1 MSNFLKTF
9 TNSLSSVFNKDTV
22 DSVLGIDI
30 GSSSVKVV
38 QLKKKG
44 GKAVLETYGALS
56 LGPYNN
62 MDIGMVTNLPTD
74 ILSKSLVDVLKESNT
89 TTSDGALAIP
99 SIASLIF
106 IISLPGNISESEL
119 SSIVPVEA
127 RKYVPVPIAEVGLD
141 WWVLPNEEKIAE
153 ESLGSQ
159 VESVVGSQN
168 SSNANATEVLVVA
181 IHNDTLSKYRELLTN
196 SNINSHFFEMEVF
209 SAIRSSFNYELS
221 PVLMMDFGASKTKV
235 TIIEYGIVKSFHI
248 INRGSADITKN
259 ISTALGISFKEAEN
273 LKRTTGLASN
283 INQSV
288 ANIVQ
293 ISIDYILS
301 EANTI
306 VLAYQKKYN
315 KSISKVILI
324 GGGSQTINLLE
335 RVSQVFAVEVIYGDP
350 FAKTEAPAFL
360 EPILKQ
366 SGPEFATAVG
376 LALRQIAS

>member
-30 GSSSVKVV
+30 GSSSIKVV

-56 LGPYNN
+56 LGPYAN
-62 MDIGMVTNLPTD
+62 MEIGMVTNLPTD
-74 ILSKSLVDVLKESNT
+74 VLAKALIDVLKESNT

-99 SIASLIF
+99 SLASLIF
-106 IISLPGNISESEL
+106 IITLPGNISESDL
-119 SSIVPVEA
+119 VNIIPVEA
-127 RKYVPVPIAEVGLD
+127 RKYIPVPIAEVSMD
-141 WWVLPNEEKIAE
+141 WWMLPNEEKIAE
-153 ESLGSQ
+153 DSLGAQ
-159 VESVVGSQN
+159 AENITNPQQKA
-168 SSNANATEVLVVA
+168 SSNSTEVLVVA
-181 IHNDTLSKYRELLTN
+181 IHNDTLSKYRELLVS

-221 PVLMMDFGASKTKV
+221 PVLMMDFGAGKTKV

-259 ISTALGISFKEAEN
+259 ISTSLNISFKEAES
-273 LKRTTGLASN
+273 LKRNTGLASN

-293 ISIDYILS
+293 ISVDYILS
-301 EANTI
+301 EANAI

-315 KSISKVILI
+315 KSVSKVILI

-335 RVSQVFAVEVIYGDP
+335 RVSQVFAVEVVYGDP
-350 FAKTEAPAFL
+350 FIKTEAPAFL

-376 LALRQIAS
+376 LALRQIS

>member
-30 GSSSVKVV
+30 GSSSIKVV

-74 ILSKSLVDVLKESNT
+74 ILSKSLTDVLKESNT

-119 SSIVPVEA
+119 ASIVPVEA
-127 RKYVPVPIAEVGLD
+127 RKYVPVPIAEVSLD
-141 WWVLPNEEKIAE
+141 WWVLPNEEKIAA

-159 VESVVGSQN
+159 AESAAGAQS
-168 SSNANATEVLVVA
+168 SSNSNVTEVLVVA
-181 IHNDTLSKYRELLTN
+181 IHNDTLSKYRELLTS

-221 PVLMMDFGASKTKV
+221 PVLMMDFGAAKTKV

-259 ISTALGISFKEAEN
+259 ISTALNVSFKEAEN

-293 ISIDYILS
+293 VSVDYILS
-301 EANTI
+301 EANAI

-335 RVSQVFAVEVIYGDP
+335 RVSQVFAVEVVYGDP
-350 FAKTEAPAFL
+350 FTKAEAPAFL

-376 LALRQIAS
+376 LALRQISS